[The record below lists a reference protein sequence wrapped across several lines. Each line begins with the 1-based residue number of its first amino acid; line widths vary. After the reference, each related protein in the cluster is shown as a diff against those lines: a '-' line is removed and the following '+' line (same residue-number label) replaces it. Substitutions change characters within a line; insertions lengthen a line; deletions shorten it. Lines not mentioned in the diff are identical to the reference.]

1 MATLAQLENA
11 LRNADKA
18 GDMDA
23 ARKLAAAITSARA
36 DSANLIPGSVIPE
49 TIQQA
54 PEPSF
59 VDQAIGAGEAGL
71 TLATGATGGAVGMIG
86 GTLKGLA
93 EQILSGQF
101 GTPEAARL
109 VEQSAIKGAEALTYA
124 PRTQAGQEQVQSVGG
139 ALQNLI
145 PVVPLAGQVGAMAT
159 GAKAAA
165 PIVTATMQ
173 RAAAPIQRAAQSGVQ
188 AVKQAMTKAPE
199 AATFGESGGAAAADL
214 AQMRIEAA
222 RSLPVPVEL
231 TRGAATR
238 NAGQLGFE
246 KEQMKSAEFGSL
258 LRQRAE
264 ENNRQILANFESF
277 IDKTGAQAPDISTTG
292 RSVTAPLASG
302 LAQAKAKT
310 RSAYNAANKSPESLA
325 KVDIETPVTIGSGEF
340 EITASPISYLNEK
353 PTGLKTTALADHA
366 KQYATRLGIANMDEN
381 GNLVPF
387 VTKSQG
393 HMAKPTL
400 LLDKQG
406 KPIPLNVTVGKMEAW
421 RREISQ
427 ATGFDAT
434 DIRDSTV
441 LKKLIDEQT
450 KPVAGQ
456 LYQKA
461 KELRRQQ
468 SERYENRAI
477 IADLISNRKGMSDPK
492 VAIDQ
497 VFNKTI
503 LGGAPEEI
511 RFLKRVL
518 QTSGDSGKQAWK
530 ELQGATVNYI
540 RDQATSG
547 MNTDSAGR
555 PLVSTAKLHQVIN
568 TLDKNGRLD
577 IVFGKQGAQQMQ
589 LLNEVV
595 KYVNTVPPGTLINTS
610 GTAGVLMAALAEAG
624 AAGAMFGLPVPVVSG
639 LRQIASMIKDKKLR
653 AKITASLNAE
663 GK

>member
-1 MATLAQLENA
+1 VATLAQLENA

-54 PEPSF
+54 SEPSF

-124 PRTQAGQEQVQSVGG
+124 PRTQAGQEQVQAIGG

-145 PVVPLAGQVGAMAT
+145 PVAPLAGQVGAVAT
-159 GAKAAA
+159 GAKSAA

-246 KEQMKSAEFGSL
+246 KEQMKSAEFGSP

-277 IDKTGAQAPDISTTG
+277 IDQTGAQAPDISATG
-292 RSVTAPLASG
+292 RSVTAPLVSG

-310 RSAYNAANKSPESLA
+310 RSAYNAANKSPEALA

-340 EITASPISYLNEK
+340 EITASPISYLNER

-366 KQYATRLGIANMDEN
+366 KQYAVKLGIAEIGDD
-381 GNLVPF
+381 GQL
-387 VTKSQG
+387 
-393 HMAKPTL
+393 
-400 LLDKQG
+400 
-406 KPIPLNVTVGKMEAW
+406 IPKTANVKAMEDW

-427 ATGFDAT
+427 ATGYDAT

-441 LKKLIDEQT
+441 LKKLIDAQT
-450 KPVAGQ
+450 DPVAGP

-577 IVFGKQGAQQMQ
+577 IVFGKQGAEQMQ